1 MQPIVQLFKIE
12 KNIKAIVALVVL
24 LIALLL
30 YSALRDR
37 SNVITLQEAD
47 KFIKQNAVVSVLQD
61 REYFYFFTDKRAY
74 KIVKDAIDNNFLYRQ
89 YKVEIRWDRS
99 KIYYTLLA
107 LFVLLLLIYLIKKER
122 YPTQWQE
129 KPIASSKELQTQET
143 PSETPKIYSIQSDIG
158 FKDIAGISEAKEE
171 LGEIIDFLKSPHKYT
186 KLHIK
191 LPKGVLL
198 VGPPGVG
205 KTYIA
210 KAVAGEAN
218 VPFFY
223 QSGAS
228 FVHIYVGVGASRVKE
243 LFKEAKRQAP
253 SIIFIDEIDSVGKKR
268 GEHRNDEREATLNQ
282 LLTEMDGFEDSSGV
296 MVIGAT
302 NNLESIDSALLRSG
316 RFDRRVEISLPDMED
331 RHKVLELYLAN
342 KKHDVDIEQLA
353 RVTVGLSNASLAT
366 LVNEAGLY
374 AIKQGRDNI
383 NDDDFEAIREKVV
396 NGRKKIKSL
405 SYKERELQALY
416 QSAKAIVATWYDVEF
431 DKIGIVTTKLI
442 EHDVEILSR
451 TQFLDLA
458 KIFLAGTIATQ
469 KHYHDKFTN
478 AQEDIKR
485 AKTIIDDIYD
495 RYSMGEPF
503 GPTLQAKEQIYRELN
518 QEIEEL
524 IAKLDTVLDRVTT
537 YMLRYENIDQSK
549 VKEILREV
557 F

>member
-1 MQPIVQLFKIE
+1 MQTIVQNFKIE
-12 KNIKAIVALVVL
+12 KNIKAIIALVVL
-24 LIALLL
+24 LIVLLL

-47 KFIKQNAVVSVLQD
+47 RLIKQNAVVSVLQD
-61 REYFYFFTDKRAY
+61 KNYFYFYTDKRAY
-74 KIVKDAIDNNFLYRQ
+74 KIAKDAVDNNFLYRK
-89 YKVEIRWDRS
+89 YKVEIRFDRS
-99 KIYYTLLA
+99 KIYYTFLA
-107 LFVLLLLIYLIKKER
+107 LFLVLIVIYLIKKLNYSNEMIDQTPLR
-122 YPTQWQE
+122 ANKHQ
-129 KPIASSKELQTQET
+129 KEE
-143 PSETPKIYSIQSDIG
+143 EEIKAPKIYSIQSDIG

-171 LGEIIDFLKSPHKYT
+171 LSEIIDFLKSPQKYK

-243 LFKEAKRQAP
+243 LFREAKRQAP

-302 NNLESIDSALLRSG
+302 NNIESMDSALLRSG

-331 RHKVLELYLAN
+331 RQKVLELYLAD

-374 AIKQGRDNI
+374 AIKQGRESI

-396 NGRKKIKSL
+396 SGRKKIKSL
-405 SYKERELQALY
+405 TYKERELQALY

-431 DKIGIVTTKLI
+431 DKIGIVTTKLV
-442 EHDVEILSR
+442 ENDVEILSR
-451 TQFLDLA
+451 NQILDRA
-458 KIFLAGTIATQ
+458 KIFLAGAIATQ

-478 AQEDIKR
+478 AKEDIKY
-485 AKTIIDDIYD
+485 AKSIIDDMNDKYF
-495 RYSMGEPF
+495 MGDNF
-503 GPTLQAKEQIYRELN
+503 SSSLGAKEQIYHELKK
-518 QEIEEL
+518 ELEEL

-537 YMLRYENIDQSK
+537 YMLCYENIDQAK

>member
-1 MQPIVQLFKIE
+1 ML
-12 KNIKAIVALVVL
+12 L
-24 LIALLL
+24 LIVLLL

-37 SNVITLQEAD
+37 SRVITLKEAD
-47 KFIKQNAVVSVLQD
+47 TLIKKDIVEQVLQD
-61 REYFYFFTDKRAY
+61 QSYFYFYTKDRAY
-74 KIVKDAIDNNFLYRQ
+74 KISKNAVDNNFLYRK
-89 YKVEIRWDRS
+89 YKVAMRFDRS
-99 KIYYTLLA
+99 TIYYSFLVFIIFAALL
-107 LFVLLLLIYLIKKER
+107 YLIWLHRSKREEYNEAPLAKKAYQKDEEIQK
-122 YPTQWQE
+122 PTINAIE
-129 KPIASSKELQTQET
+129 SNIT
-143 PSETPKIYSIQSDIG
+143 

-171 LGEIIDFLKSPHKYT
+171 LEEIIDFLKAPQKYK
-186 KLHIK
+186 KLDIK

-243 LFKEAKRQAP
+243 LFAQAKRQAP

-302 NNLESIDSALLRSG
+302 NNIDSIDRALLRSG
-316 RFDRRVEISLPDMED
+316 RFDRRVEISLPDMSD
-331 RHKVLELYLAN
+331 RQKVLALYLAN
-342 KKHDVDIEQLA
+342 KKHSVDIEGLA

-383 NDDDFEAIREKVV
+383 TDDDFDAIKDKVV

-405 SYKERELQALY
+405 TYKERELQALY
-416 QSAKAIVATWYDVEF
+416 QSAKAITATWYDVEF
-431 DKIGIVTTKLI
+431 EKMGIVTTKLI
-442 EHDVEILSR
+442 EHDIEILSR
-451 TQFLDLA
+451 NQILDRA
-458 KIFLAGTIATQ
+458 KIYLSGSIAIQ

-478 AQEDIKR
+478 AKEDIKH
-485 AKTIIDDIYD
+485 AKSIIDDMIEK
-495 RYSMGEPF
+495 YSMGDNFYSSSE
-503 GPTLQAKEQIYRELN
+503 TKEAIYQELIK
-518 QEIEEL
+518 EVTEL
-524 IAKLDTVLDRVTT
+524 IAKLDVVLDRVST
-537 YMLRYENIDQSK
+537 YMLRFENIDQEK
-549 VKEILREV
+549 VKEIIREV

>member
-1 MQPIVQLFKIE
+1 MREMLQNLNLE
-12 KNIKAIVALVVL
+12 KNIKIIFSLALV
-24 LIALLL
+24 LIVLLL

-37 SNVITLQEAD
+37 SYVITLKEAD
-47 KFIKQNAVVSVLQD
+47 TLIKKNAVLSVLQD
-61 REYFYFFTDKRAY
+61 KHYFYFHTKDRAY
-74 KIVKDAIDNNFLYRQ
+74 KISKDAVDNNFLYRQ
-89 YKVEIRWDRS
+89 YKVEMRFDRS
-99 KIYYTLLA
+99 KIYYTLLVVG
-107 LFVLLLLIYLIKKER
+107 LFIGVFFGIRLYHNR
-122 YPTQWQE
+122 Q
-129 KPIASSKELQTQET
+129 KPYKELAHKKHEKEQDIQEA
-143 PSETPKIYSIQSDIG
+143 KISSIESTVT

-171 LGEIIDFLKSPHKYT
+171 LEEIIDFLKEPHKY
-186 KLHIK
+186 KELNIK

-243 LFKEAKRQAP
+243 LFAQAKRQAP

-268 GEHRNDEREATLNQ
+268 GELRNDEREATLNQ

-302 NNLESIDSALLRSG
+302 NNIESMDSALLRSG

-331 RHKVLELYLAN
+331 RQRVLELYLSD
-342 KKHDVDIEQLA
+342 KKQSVDIEGLA

-374 AIKQGRDNI
+374 AIKHGRDSI
-383 NDDDFEAIREKVV
+383 CDDDFEAIREKVV

-405 SYKERELQALY
+405 TYKERELQALY
-416 QSAKAIVATWYDVEF
+416 QAAKAIIATWYDVEF
-431 DKIGIVTTKLI
+431 EKIGIVTTKLI
-442 EHDVEILSR
+442 EHDTQILSR
-451 TQFLDLA
+451 NQILDRA
-458 KIFLAGTIATQ
+458 KIFLAGSIATQ
-469 KHYHDKFTN
+469 KIYSDKFTN
-478 AQEDIKR
+478 AKEDIKK
-485 AKTIIDDIYD
+485 AKSIIDDMID
-495 RYSMGEPF
+495 KYSMGDKFYTDSTQRE
-503 GPTLQAKEQIYRELN
+503 EIYLSLIEEL
-518 QEIEEL
+518 EEL
-524 IAKLDTVLDRVTT
+524 IAKLNVVLDRVST
-537 YMLRYENIDQSK
+537 YILRFENIDQAK

>member
-1 MQPIVQLFKIE
+1 MQPIVQHFKIE
-12 KNIKAIVALVVL
+12 KNIKAIIALLVL
-24 LIALLL
+24 LVILLL

-47 KFIKQNAVVSVLQD
+47 KLIKQNAVVSVLQD
-61 REYFYFFTDKRAY
+61 KEYFYFFTDKRAY

-99 KIYYTLLA
+99 TIYYTLLA
-107 LFVLLLLIYLIKKER
+107 LFVLLLVIYLIKKER
-122 YPTQWQE
+122 YPKQWQE
-129 KPIASSKELQTQET
+129 KPIVSPKELQTQET
-143 PSETPKIYSIQSDIG
+143 PSETSKIYSIQSDIG

-171 LGEIIDFLKSPHKYT
+171 LSEIIDFLKSPHKYT

-253 SIIFIDEIDSVGKKR
+253 SIIFIDEIDAVGKKR

-331 RHKVLELYLAN
+331 RQKVLELYLAN

-374 AIKQGRDNI
+374 AIKQGRESI
-383 NDDDFEAIREKVV
+383 SDDDFEAIREKVV

-451 TQFLDLA
+451 TQILDRA
-458 KIFLAGTIATQ
+458 KIFIAGAIATQ

-495 RYSMGEPF
+495 RYSMGEHF
-503 GPTLQAKEQIYRELN
+503 NTTTQAKEEIYRELT

>member
-1 MQPIVQLFKIE
+1 
-12 KNIKAIVALVVL
+12 VVL
-24 LIALLL
+24 LVALLL

-47 KFIKQNAVVSVLQD
+47 RLIKQNAVVSVLQD
-61 REYFYFFTDKRAY
+61 KEYFYFFTDKRAY
-74 KIVKDAIDNNFLYRQ
+74 KIAKDAVDNNFLYRQ
-89 YKVEIRWDRS
+89 YKVEIRLDRS

-107 LFVLLLLIYLIKKER
+107 LFALLLLIYIIKKER
-122 YPTQWQE
+122 YATHWQE
-129 KPIASSKELQTQET
+129 KPIASPKELQTQET
-143 PSETPKIYSIQSDIG
+143 PSDIPKIYAIQSDIG

-171 LGEIIDFLKSPHKYT
+171 LSEIIDFLKSPQKYT

-331 RHKVLELYLAN
+331 RQKVLELYLAN

-405 SYKERELQALY
+405 TYKERELQALY

-442 EHDVEILSR
+442 EHDLEILSR
-451 TQFLDLA
+451 NQILDRA
-458 KIFLAGTIATQ
+458 KIFIAGAIATQ

-478 AQEDIKR
+478 AQEDIQR
-485 AKTIIDDIYD
+485 AKNIIDDIHD
-495 RYSMGEPF
+495 KYSMGDHF
-503 GPTLQAKEQIYRELN
+503 STTLETKEQIYHDLTK
-518 QEIEEL
+518 EIEEL

-537 YMLRYENIDQSK
+537 YMLRYENIDQAK